1 MSKITRK
8 SISGKEQ
15 RSLPTIPVFKSP
27 AAERLHRKQR
37 LAAGFRLFSHF
48 GFDEGIAGH
57 ITVRDTELRDHFWV
71 NPFGRHFSQIK
82 VSDLVLVNHDGVVV
96 EGDALVNGAAFAIH
110 SRIHAA
116 HPEIVAAAHAHSLYG
131 KTWASLGRVLDPI
144 SQDACALYQN
154 HAVFDDFTGV
164 VVETEVGDRIAR
176 ALDHKIAVIL
186 QNHGLLT
193 TGVTVDAAIYLFL
206 LMERCCQ
213 SQLLAEA
220 AGEPIKIPHE
230 VALKTRDYI
239 ASDHSLWYSFQ
250 PLYDFIVARQPDLLE

>member
-15 RSLPTIPVFKSP
+15 RSLPAIPVFNSA

-57 ITVRDTELRDHFWV
+57 ITVRDPERSDHFWV
-71 NPFGRHFSQIK
+71 NPFGRHFSRIK

-116 HPEIVAAAHAHSLYG
+116 HPQIVAAAHAHSLYG
-131 KTWASLGRVLDPI
+131 KTWASLGRALDPI

-176 ALDHKIAVIL
+176 VLDNRIAVIL

-193 TGVTVDAAIYLFL
+193 TGRTVDGAIYLFL

-213 SQLLAEA
+213 SQLMAEA

-250 PLYDFIVARQPDLLE
+250 PLYDFIVHKQPDLLE

>member
-1 MSKITRK
+1 
-8 SISGKEQ
+8 
-15 RSLPTIPVFKSP
+15 
-27 AAERLHRKQR
+27 
-37 LAAGFRLFSHF
+37 
-48 GFDEGIAGH
+48 
-57 ITVRDTELRDHFWV
+57 
-71 NPFGRHFSQIK
+71 
-82 VSDLVLVNHDGVVV
+82 VVV

-110 SRIHAA
+110 SRIHVA

-131 KTWASLGRVLDPI
+131 KTWASLGRTLDPI

-176 ALDHKIAVIL
+176 ALDDTIAVIL

-193 TGVTVDAAIYLFL
+193 TGRTVDGAIYLFL

-220 AGEPIKIPHE
+220 AGTPLKIPHE